1 MAHRPFEH
9 TTPHG
14 SGSGVATLSELV
26 GRSEPRPGRPS
37 AATVVEEDGVKVVAF
52 EFHEG
57 DELHEHAAPHPA
69 LIQVVRGSVDFQ
81 LPEGPVQLRPGQVL
95 HLTEGLL
102 HAVRALEPTTLS
114 VTLLLH

>member
-1 MAHRPFEH
+1 MAHHSFEH
-9 TTPHG
+9 TTHHG

-69 LIQVVRGSVDFQ
+69 LIQV
-81 LPEGPVQLRPGQVL
+81 GQVL